1 MCNFKEMNKQI
12 NAAVEE
18 IIADI
23 MFVYNQKLTR
33 EIAEMSAATMIR
45 YPDMLIELAAMVK
58 DKRAARA
65 SE

>member
-1 MCNFKEMNKQI
+1 MNKQI